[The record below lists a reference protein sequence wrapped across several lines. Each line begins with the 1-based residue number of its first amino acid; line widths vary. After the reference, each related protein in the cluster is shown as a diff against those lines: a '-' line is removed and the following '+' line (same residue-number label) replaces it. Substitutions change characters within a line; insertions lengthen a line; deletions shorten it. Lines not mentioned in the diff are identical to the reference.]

1 MLTKRQSKTISSSY
15 KTSESSTGKCG
26 FTLVELLIVIVVG
39 LIITAGVVSILWVY
53 IFDFEQTDDI
63 TAARQRGE
71 MVLSILEGPILHAG
85 LGMPN
90 ESPDF
95 ADSFNAFSDSALSDI
110 SSMDSPIRINGSNDE
125 IYICYSMPS
134 SNVITDSVDFSS
146 TSSVDITMNEDLVGT
161 NIDDV
166 SSLKSWL
173 TFPTANVPFHV
184 TSFTSPSENISIET
198 YANGSGIIAQYDE
211 LHYLRAIRALV
222 QPDINGKNAFYT
234 EDLTISSAQPRVDGV
249 EKIYF
254 VNDGGVLSVYV
265 LTRGNKIDVGL
276 ETDRPIPGWDESILP
291 TIDAN
296 SKKYRLSVTKGSW
309 RIRN

>member
-1 MLTKRQSKTISSSY
+1 MLTKRHSNRTFSSY
-15 KTSESSTGKCG
+15 SYKKNESSTGKRG

-39 LIITAGVVSILWVY
+39 LIITAGVVSIMWVY

-85 LGMPN
+85 LAMPN

-95 ADSFNAFSDSALSDI
+95 ADSFNSFNTLFSTMTEPVIPSD
-110 SSMDSPIRINGSNDE
+110 GESNDKLH
-125 IYICYSMPS
+125 ICYSLPS
-134 SNVITDSVDFSS
+134 SRFVNSSQKITSVDMLVSIDQIPTLQEVAHDGS
-146 TSSVDITMNEDLVGT
+146 TF
-161 NIDDV
+161 
-166 SSLKSWL
+166 KSWIS
-173 TFPTANVPFHV
+173 FPTAQIPFLIKSGE
-184 TSFTSPSENISIET
+184 TSATLTISRGN
-198 YANGSGIIAQYDE
+198 AGDGSGIIAQYDE
-211 LHYLRAIRALV
+211 LHYVRAIHAYV
-222 QPDINGKNAFYT
+222 SNGQFYT
-234 EDLTISSAQPRVDGV
+234 QDMTISSAQPRVDGV

-265 LTRGNKIDVGL
+265 LTRGNKIDAGL
-276 ETDRPIPGWDESILP
+276 ATDRSIPGWDEDLLP
-291 TIDAN
+291 DIDTN

>member
-1 MLTKRQSKTISSSY
+1 MLTKRQSKRISSSY
-15 KTSESSTGKCG
+15 KKSESSTVKCG

-39 LIITAGVVSILWVY
+39 LIITAGVVSIMWVY

-95 ADSFNAFSDSALSDI
+95 ADSFNNFTGVSA
-110 SSMDSPIRINGSNDE
+110 MDEPIRITGTDDDE
-125 IYICYSMPS
+125 IYICFSMPS
-134 SNVITDSVDFSS
+134 SNVIADSVDFASDPS
-146 TSSVDITMNEDLVGT
+146 PDITMNSSIDGNNIEYDSTNPDLKAWV
-161 NIDDV
+161 V
-166 SSLKSWL
+166 
-173 TFPTANVPFHV
+173 FPTANVPFHV
-184 TSFTSPSENISIET
+184 YSNFTSPNLSLESFGT
-198 YANGSGIIAQYDE
+198 GSGIIAQYDE
-211 LHYLRAIRALV
+211 LHYVRAIHAYV
-222 QPDINGKNAFYT
+222 SNGQFYT
-234 EDLTISSAQPRVDGV
+234 HDLTISSAQPRVDGV

-276 ETDRPIPGWDESILP
+276 ATDRSIPGWDEDVLP
-291 TIDAN
+291 DIDTN